1 MGCDSYGQVLTGKRE
16 LVAAQLAKRA
26 VCSGAEKSVAIFAT
40 RNMLNF
46 AFNHNYWK
54 SYELAQRIYRD
65 PVHNIIPLR
74 DDTAEENLMIRLIDT
89 VEFQR
94 LRRIKQLGLGLYTY
108 QGAEHSR
115 FTHSLGA
122 LHLMTRILDQLSGAT
137 HIAPADRAAARAA
150 ALLHDVGHGPFS
162 HAMEKVLGVH
172 HEQMTMLSVTSN
184 ETGLN
189 ATLKSFSVELPE
201 RVAAIIEG
209 TFKPAALAQ
218 LVSSQLDVD
227 RMDYLLR
234 DSLMTGAK
242 YGLYDLEWIIN
253 ALQIDQ
259 DADRIYVTARG
270 LHAVEEY
277 LQARYYMFRQVY
289 FHRTL
294 RSAEAVLR
302 SALRRALEL
311 ISQKKEVWCV
321 AGSAFEKL
329 LRREP
334 LTIIEHLSMDD
345 SDVIFHAKQWQQSAD
360 AVLRDLSCRFVNRR
374 LFKAID
380 LDMPPDERADFLND
394 ARTVVARAG
403 FAPEYYFIEDRASDV
418 PYYNYYTAG
427 GVEPHIYV
435 EDGYARPV
443 IREISEVSEVVRAL
457 GRGYELHRICF
468 PAEVKDEVY
477 RLYHAMPSARSS
489 ANASR

>member
-1 MGCDSYGQVLTGKRE
+1 MIESARMVDCEASIRLAGLTN
-16 LVAAQLAKRA
+16 LP
-26 VCSGAEKSVAIFAT
+26 
-40 RNMLNF
+40 
-46 AFNHNYWK
+46 
-54 SYELAQRIYRD
+54 QRIYRD

-74 DDTAEENLMIRLIDT
+74 DDTAEGRLMIRLIDT
-89 VEFQR
+89 PEFQR

-122 LHLMTRILDQLSGAT
+122 LHLMTRILERLSDQYEMA
-137 HIAPADRAAARAA
+137 AEDRAAARSA

-172 HEQMTMLSVTSN
+172 HEQMTILAVTSE
-184 ETGLN
+184 ETALQR
-189 ATLKSFSVELPE
+189 ALSSHSADLPG
-201 RVAAIIEG
+201 RVASIIEG

-253 ALQIDQ
+253 ALQIED
-259 DADRIYVTARG
+259 DADRIYVSARG
-270 LHAVEEY
+270 VHAVEEY

-302 SALRRALEL
+302 SALRRALEMVE
-311 ISQKKEVWCV
+311 KGAEVWC
-321 AGSAFEKL
+321 APGASFEKI
-329 LRREP
+329 LRRVP
-334 LTIIEHLSMDD
+334 LSITEHLQMDD
-345 SDVIFHAKQWQQSAD
+345 SDVIFHMKQWQHSTD
-360 AVLRDLSCRFVNRR
+360 TVLSDLSQRFVNRR

-380 LDMPPDERADFLND
+380 LDMPEHERKDFLD
-394 ARTVVARAG
+394 AARTVVERAG
-403 FAPEYYFIEDRASDV
+403 FLPEYYFIDDRASDV
-418 PYYNYYTAG
+418 PYYGYYTAE
-427 GVEPHIYV
+427 GVEPRTRIYV
-435 EDGYARPV
+435 EDGYAHPR
-443 IREISEVSEVVRAL
+443 IREISEVSEVVRGL
-457 GRGYELHRICF
+457 RRGYELHRICF

-477 RLYHAMPSARSS
+477 RLYHGTASSKAAQPS
-489 ANASR
+489 

>member
-1 MGCDSYGQVLTGKRE
+1 MS
-16 LVAAQLAKRA
+16 
-26 VCSGAEKSVAIFAT
+26 
-40 RNMLNF
+40 
-46 AFNHNYWK
+46 
-54 SYELAQRIYRD
+54 QRIYRD

-74 DDTAEENLMIRLIDT
+74 EDDAEGRLMVRLIDA

-122 LHLMTRILDQLSGAT
+122 LHLMTRILGQLSDRT
-137 HIAPADRAAARAA
+137 NIAPEDRAAARAA

-162 HAMEKVLGVH
+162 HAMEKILGVH
-172 HEQMTMLSVTSN
+172 HEQITMLAVTSP
-184 ETGLN
+184 ETSLHQI
-189 ATLKSFSVELPE
+189 LKAYSSEMPR
-201 RVAAIIEG
+201 RVASIIEG
-209 TFKPAALAQ
+209 TFTPSALAQ

-253 ALQIDQ
+253 ALQIDE

-270 LHAVEEY
+270 VHAVEEY

-302 SALRRALEL
+302 SALRRSLEL
-311 ISQKKEVWCV
+311 VERGEEVWCA
-321 AGSAFEKL
+321 AGTAVEKI
-329 LRREP
+329 LRRQS
-334 LTIIEHLSMDD
+334 LSITEHLSMDD
-345 SDVIFHAKQWQQSAD
+345 SDVIFHMKQWQHSSD
-360 AVLRDLSCRFVNRR
+360 DVLADLSQRFVNRQ

-380 LDMPPDERADFLND
+380 LDMPLAERRDFLAA
-394 ARTVVARAG
+394 ARAEVERAG
-403 FAPEYYFIEDRASDV
+403 FPPEYYFIEDRASDV
-418 PYYNYYTAG
+418 PYYGYYT
-427 GVEPHIYV
+427 VEGIEPRTRIYV
-435 EDGYARPV
+435 EDGYAHPR
-443 IREISEVSEVVRAL
+443 IREISEVSEVVRGL

-468 PAEVKDEVY
+468 PAEVKAEVY
-477 RLYHAMPSARSS
+477 RLYHASPSTSHSVAMS
-489 ANASR
+489 AD